1 MPPPRTIEDP
11 RSVKAMSHPLRVRIL
26 ARLAE
31 RTASPNELAEWLHGP
46 PRTPAHHRRT
56 PGRPAPLG
64 TVAYHVRTLRRLGL
78 IELRRETRVRGAV
91 QHHYRALPRPLLT
104 DEAWAAATPIAKQ
117 ALVGSTLQVID
128 EHARASAAE
137 GGFDHADAHI
147 SRTMI
152 QLDQQGWEQL
162 TGACANLLE
171 EVERIQADSTERLAA
186 DRDSHGSRQTG
197 LVIKLFEAGRVSGDQ
212 TSPRLSGRP
221 AWRPTTT
228 SAAER

>member
-11 RSVKAMSHPLRVRIL
+11 RFVKAMSHPLRVRIL

-31 RTASPNELAEWLHGP
+31 RTASPNELAEWLD
-46 PRTPAHHRRT
+46 
-56 PGRPAPLG
+56 APLG

-128 EHARASAAE
+128 EHARASAAA

-147 SRTMI
+147 SRTML
-152 QLDQQGWEQL
+152 QLDQQGWEEL
-162 TGACANLLE
+162 SSACANLLE
-171 EVERIQADSTERLAA
+171 EVERIQANSTERLAA
-186 DRDSHGSRQTG
+186 DHDSHGSRQTG
-197 LVIKLFEAGRVSGDQ
+197 LVIMLFEAARLAGEQS
-212 TSPRLSGRP
+212 SPRRRGRP
-221 AWRPTTT
+221 ARRHSHTTT

>member
-11 RSVKAMSHPLRVRIL
+11 RFVKAMSHPLRVRIL

-31 RTASPNELAEWLHGP
+31 RTASPNELAEWLD
-46 PRTPAHHRRT
+46 
-56 PGRPAPLG
+56 APLG

-128 EHARASAAE
+128 EHARASAAA

-147 SRTMI
+147 SRTML
-152 QLDQQGWEQL
+152 QLDQQGWEEL
-162 TGACANLLE
+162 SGACANLLE

-197 LVIKLFEAGRVSGDQ
+197 LVIMLFEAARLSGEQ
-212 TSPRLSGRP
+212 TSPRRRGRP
-221 AWRPTTT
+221 ARRHTTT